1 MNGTTYAA
9 GAFFGARLAD
19 KWGKRDVRAYGWLP
33 AISIGLALPVALF
46 TWWVPSIEVHL
57 VFATLF
63 LLLIGIYLGPKFC
76 YCSNLGTNSYESY
89 VNSIILLYI

>member
-33 AISIGLALPVALF
+33 AISIGLALPVALI
-46 TWWVPSIEVHL
+46 TWWVPSIEASSFCNFISV
-57 VFATLF
+57 VDW
-63 LLLIGIYLGPKFC
+63 YL
-76 YCSNLGTNSYESY
+76 SWA
-89 VNSIILLYI
+89 